1 MRCTRVA
8 LYDIKTGTFDEVVSQ
23 AKSGMALFEHS
34 NGFVSYGIAQIDKT
48 AFSLSTWETRAQADA
63 ATAKAADW
71 VKANSRDRFALR
83 ENYVGD
89 LAIDT
94 SGRERRRSPTRP
106 SVASPAAHRAA
117 GSPRSACPSPPRRSR
132 PPAPVRRR
140 RHMERPPDER
150 R

>member
-1 MRCTRVA
+1 MELAYGLRKPLHHRKAHHALHARCSLRHQDRH
-8 LYDIKTGTFDEVVSQ
+8 LRRGSQPGEVRDGS
-23 AKSGMALFEHS
+23 LFEHS

-48 AFSLSTWETRAQADA
+48 AFVSLSTWETRAQADA

-94 SGRERRRSPTRP
+94 SGREP
-106 SVASPAAHRAA
+106 ASITH
-117 GSPRSACPSPPRRSR
+117 
-132 PPAPVRRR
+132 
-140 RHMERPPDER
+140 
-150 R
+150 